1 MANNSNNKKIIF
13 ALGSNLGDR
22 AKNLDDAV
30 LMLKQELLLKDIK
43 TSKILINQALLLPD
57 SPPEWNLEFFNIA
70 ISGVVDLSRFEPL
83 KILEVIKK
91 IEQNLQR
98 NSKGKWSPRTI
109 DIDILLIEN
118 TKIYNPP
125 QLVIPHIEILNRDF
139 FLIPLNEIEPDW
151 QKIL

>member
-1 MANNSNNKKIIF
+1 MSNNSNNKKVIF

-22 AKNLDDAV
+22 AKNLDDAL
-30 LMLKQELLLKDIK
+30 LMLKQELLLENVK

-83 KILEVIKK
+83 KILEVIKQ

>member
-1 MANNSNNKKIIF
+1 MSSNSNNKKVIF

-22 AKNLDDAV
+22 AKNLDDAL
-30 LMLKQELLLKDIK
+30 LMLKQELLLENVK

-83 KILEVIKK
+83 KILEVIKQ

>member
-1 MANNSNNKKIIF
+1 MSNNSNNKKIIF

-22 AKNLDDAV
+22 AKNLDDAL

-98 NSKGKWSPRTI
+98 NNKGKWSPRTI

-125 QLVIPHIEILNRDF
+125 KLVIPHIEILNRDF

>member
-1 MANNSNNKKIIF
+1 MSNNSNNKKIIF

-30 LMLKQELLLKDIK
+30 LMMKQELFLENIK
-43 TSKILINQALLLPD
+43 TSKILINKALLLPD

-83 KILEVIKK
+83 KILEVIKQ

-118 TKIYNPP
+118 TKIDNPP

>member
-1 MANNSNNKKIIF
+1 MSSKSNNKKVIF

-22 AKNLDDAV
+22 AKNLDDAL
-30 LMLKQELLLKDIK
+30 LMLKQELLLENVK

-83 KILEVIKK
+83 KILEVIKQ

>member
-1 MANNSNNKKIIF
+1 MSSKSNNKKIIF

-22 AKNLDDAV
+22 AKNLDDAL
-30 LMLKQELLLKDIK
+30 LMLKQELLLENVK

-83 KILEVIKK
+83 KILEVIKQ

>member
-1 MANNSNNKKIIF
+1 MSSSVDNKKIIF

-30 LMLKQELLLKDIK
+30 LMLEQELLLKDIK
-43 TSKILINQALLLPD
+43 TSKILINQALLLPN

-70 ISGVVDLSRFEPL
+70 ISGIIDLSSFKPL

-91 IEQNLQR
+91 IEENLQR

-125 QLVIPHIEILNRDF
+125 KLVITHVEILNRDF
-139 FLIPLNEIEPDW
+139 FLTPLNEIEPDW